1 MKEHMQTV
9 INICLAIFITVYIID
24 NNKLNSKID
33 SLEAEIFMIK
43 ERIGIEAITESKFG
57 GKPIYYS
64 VNERLTSYA
73 LKVIKNS
80 S

>member
-24 NNKLNSKID
+24 NNKLNNKID

-57 GKPIYYS
+57 GKPVYFSTDEI
-64 VNERLTSYA
+64 LTNYA
-73 LKVIKNS
+73 LKVIKN
-80 S
+80 

>member
-24 NNKLNSKID
+24 NNKLNDKID

-43 ERIGIEAITESKFG
+43 ERIGIEAITKSEFG
-57 GKPIYYS
+57 GQPVYYL

-73 LKVIKNS
+73 LKVIKN
-80 S
+80 

>member
-1 MKEHMQTV
+1 MKEHIQTV

-24 NNKLNSKID
+24 NNKLNDKID

-57 GKPIYYS
+57 GKPVYYS
-64 VNERLTSYA
+64 TDEILTSNA
-73 LKVIKNS
+73 LKVIKN
-80 S
+80 

>member
-24 NNKLNSKID
+24 NNKLNDKID

-64 VNERLTSYA
+64 VNEILTSYA
-73 LKVIKNS
+73 LKVIKN
-80 S
+80 

>member
-1 MKEHMQTV
+1 MKEHLQTV

-43 ERIGIEAITESKFG
+43 KEL
-57 GKPIYYS
+57 
-64 VNERLTSYA
+64 V
-73 LKVIKNS
+73 LKQ
-80 S
+80 

>member
-24 NNKLNSKID
+24 NNKLNDKID
-33 SLEAEIFMIK
+33 SLETEIFMIK

-57 GKPIYYS
+57 GQPVYYL
-64 VNERLTSYA
+64 VNERLRSYA
-73 LKVIKNS
+73 LKVIKN
-80 S
+80 

>member
-1 MKEHMQTV
+1 MKEHIQTV

-24 NNKLNSKID
+24 NNKLNDKID
-33 SLEAEIFMIK
+33 SLETEIFMIK

-57 GKPIYYS
+57 DQPVYYL

-73 LKVIKNS
+73 LKVIKN
-80 S
+80 

>member
-1 MKEHMQTV
+1 MKEHIQTV

-24 NNKLNSKID
+24 NNKLNDKID

-57 GKPIYYS
+57 GKPVYYS
-64 VNERLTSYA
+64 VNERLRSYA
-73 LKVIKNS
+73 LKVIKN
-80 S
+80 

>member
-9 INICLAIFITVYIID
+9 INICLAIFITVYVID
-24 NNKLNSKID
+24 NNKLNDKID

-57 GKPIYYS
+57 GKTVYLSTDEI
-64 VNERLTSYA
+64 LTSYA
-73 LKVIKNS
+73 LKVIKN
-80 S
+80 

>member
-24 NNKLNSKID
+24 NNKLNDKID

-57 GKPIYYS
+57 DKSIYYS
-64 VNERLTSYA
+64 VNERLRSYA
-73 LKVIKNS
+73 LKVIKN
-80 S
+80 

>member
-24 NNKLNSKID
+24 NNKLNDKID

-57 GKPIYYS
+57 GKPVYYS
-64 VNERLTSYA
+64 ANERLTSYA
-73 LKVIKNS
+73 LRVIKN
-80 S
+80 